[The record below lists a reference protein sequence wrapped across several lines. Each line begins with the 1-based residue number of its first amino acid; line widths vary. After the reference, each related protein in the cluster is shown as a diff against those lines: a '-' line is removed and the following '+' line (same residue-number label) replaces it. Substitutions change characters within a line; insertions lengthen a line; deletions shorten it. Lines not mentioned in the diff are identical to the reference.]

1 MVGNEKHIVKKKHVG
16 KGKYMAGNGNILKK
30 MLEKEKNK
38 RLLHY
43 YIKKP
48 ASTYSGRCLDMS
60 LNKCVN
66 KN

>member
-1 MVGNEKHIVKKKHVG
+1 MLEKGNIL
-16 KGKYMAGNGNILKK
+16 AGNGNILKK